1 MTKIIF
7 LRHAE
12 VEKDP
17 SVNAVFWNLSRE
29 GEDNAKK
36 LLGVSELMEVD
47 KIYSSSEK
55 KAFLTV
61 NPIADALSKEI
72 EQLSFFD
79 EVKREDK
86 FLSKEEFEKEKLL
99 QLEDIDY
106 HAFDGESGREALLRF
121 KEGVKKA
128 EEENKEGAILIATHG
143 TILNLYF
150 ADILNTYDKIFERW
164 EKTGFCSYG
173 VIENGKVIKD
183 IIEN

>member
-12 VEKDP
+12 TEKDP
-17 SVNAVFWNLSRE
+17 SINPKLWGLSRE

-36 LLGVSELMEVD
+36 LLEVPELMKAD

-61 NPIADALSKEI
+61 KPIADALSKEV

-79 EVKREDK
+79 EVKRGDK
-86 FLSKEEFEKEKLL
+86 FLSKEDFEKEKLL

-106 HAFDGESGREALLRF
+106 HAFNGESGREALSRF
-121 KEGVKKA
+121 KEGVK
-128 EEENKEGAILIATHG
+128 L
-143 TILNLYF
+143 
-150 ADILNTYDKIFERW
+150 RR
-164 EKTGFCSYG
+164 
-173 VIENGKVIKD
+173 
-183 IIEN
+183 

>member
-12 VEKDP
+12 TEKNP
-17 SVNAVFWNLSRE
+17 NINPKLWGLSKE

-36 LLGVSELMEVD
+36 LLDVPELMEVD

-61 NPIADALSKEI
+61 KPIADALSKKI

-79 EVKREDK
+79 EVKRGDK
-86 FLSKEEFEKEKLL
+86 FLSKEDFEKEKLL

-106 HAFDGESGREALLRF
+106 HAFNGESGREALLRF
-121 KEGVKKA
+121 KEGVKKI
-128 EEENKEGAILIATHG
+128 EKENEGRIVIITTHG

-150 ADILNTYDKIFERW
+150 ADLLNVYDEIFQRW
-164 EKTGFCSYG
+164 GKTNFCSYG
-173 VIENGKVIKD
+173 IIEKSKVMKD
-183 IIEN
+183 IVQ

>member
-17 SVNAVFWNLSRE
+17 SVNAAFWSLSKE
-29 GEDNAKK
+29 GEENAKK
-36 LLGVSELMEVD
+36 LLEVPELMEAD

-61 NPIADALSKEI
+61 KQIADALSKEV

-79 EVKREDK
+79 EVKRGDK
-86 FLSKEEFEKEKLL
+86 FLSKEDFEKEKLL

-106 HAFDGESGREALLRF
+106 HAFGGESGREALSRF
-121 KEGVKKA
+121 KEGVRKI
-128 EEENKEGAILIATHG
+128 EKESEGETVIVATHG
-143 TILNLYF
+143 TVLNLYF
-150 ADILNTYDKIFERW
+150 ADILNAHKEIFQRW

-173 VIENGKVIKD
+173 IVENGKVAKD
-183 IIEN
+183 II

>member
-12 VEKDP
+12 TEKDP
-17 SVNAVFWNLSRE
+17 SINPKLWGLSKE

-36 LLGVSELMEVD
+36 LLKVPELMEVD

-61 NPIADALSKEI
+61 KPIADTLLKEV
-72 EQLSFFD
+72 EQFSFFD
-79 EVKREDK
+79 EVKRGDK
-86 FLSKEEFEKEKLL
+86 FLSKEDFEKEKLL

-106 HAFDGESGREALLRF
+106 HAFDGESGREALSRF
-121 KEGVKKA
+121 KEGVRKI
-128 EEENKEGAILIATHG
+128 EKECEGETVIIATHG
-143 TILNLYF
+143 TVLNLYF
-150 ADILNTYDKIFERW
+150 ADILNAQSEIFQRW

-173 VIENGKVIKD
+173 IIENGKVIKD
-183 IIEN
+183 II